1 MCKPDR
7 NTAVM
12 IIKHKIRRAIDWINI
27 KGKLAICL
35 CTGISLGIF
44 FSEESC
50 SRKDLAESFDQ
61 EPLDLHIVIG
71 AEVRKPLFLMDH
83 CIGWSG
89 LDHLFAGFADQT
101 LDRTVS
107 GIHSFLRI
115 FFDLRCGIFSH
126 CFRYRTIHGRIL
138 LHFICAERFLL
149 LIRGSPRCYIPA
161 AKPADRSLDFSTC
174 TVKAPV
180 PDTTEEPANG
190 IKTQIRKLERSK
202 LEKQLAELYSKG
214 KQETDLKT

>member
-12 IIKHKIRRAIDWINI
+12 IIKHKIRRAIDRINI

-89 LDHLFAGFADQT
+89 LDHLLPASRIRRSIARYLESIRSFGSSLISGVAFSPIASETERSMDGFSVIAYVPEDFCSSSADLHGVTSQPPN
-101 LDRTVS
+101 LRIALS
-107 GIHSFLRI
+107 IFLR
-115 FFDLRCGIFSH
+115 
-126 CFRYRTIHGRIL
+126 L
-138 LHFICAERFLL
+138 LSNPQYQIPPR
-149 LIRGSPRCYIPA
+149 SPPTVL
-161 AKPADRSLDFSTC
+161 KNRSASW
-174 TVKAPV
+174 KV
-180 PDTTEEPANG
+180 P
-190 IKTQIRKLERSK
+190 S
-202 LEKQLAELYSKG
+202 
-214 KQETDLKT
+214 LKNN